1 MAALDNTLPEMRVD
15 WEDKGI
21 YYSASHEVGNKSWP
35 TAEEL
40 AEFTSLSG
48 VTHTDKRY
56 MTAGIVE
63 DCKRVMDERFGEY
76 SMDCFVLEGTY
87 EGYKKSQ
94 SLLYLSF
101 DNVTVLASECGRSF
115 GNTVKIEHMGVE
127 DFADGKGNAYP
138 ESFWKKLKKG
148 SRVLVRGRYWDEEEA
163 LLTDGYDET
172 MLRVLDGV
180 GANYLDTAEFSYYK
194 QLINAINQDNNICD
208 IVYTSDMRSIPR
220 FNERKMVMTEGRPL
234 TAEDTDTCVVSES
247 FLETHGLSVGDKIKV
262 RLGDRLFSQ
271 HPLNG
276 TKSKGDLERVS
287 KFVDEAEV
295 EIAGTYRFV
304 DDLGARVS
312 EADWSYSSSTIFVP
326 SSLLPVEVPSD
337 YEPSIGEFSVYVED
351 ARDIEAFR
359 EKAET
364 LAARMGV
371 ALRFS
376 DGDGMV

>member
-1 MAALDNTLPEMRVD
+1 M
-15 WEDKGI
+15 
-21 YYSASHEVGNKSWP
+21 
-35 TAEEL
+35 
-40 AEFTSLSG
+40 
-48 VTHTDKRY
+48 
-56 MTAGIVE
+56 
-63 DCKRVMDERFGEY
+63 
-76 SMDCFVLEGTY
+76 
-87 EGYKKSQ
+87 
-94 SLLYLSF
+94 
-101 DNVTVLASECGRSF
+101 
-115 GNTVKIEHMGVE
+115 
-127 DFADGKGNAYP
+127 
-138 ESFWKKLKKG
+138 
-148 SRVLVRGRYWDEEEA
+148 
-163 LLTDGYDET
+163 
-172 MLRVLDGV
+172 
-180 GANYLDTAEFSYYK
+180 
-194 QLINAINQDNNICD
+194 
-208 IVYTSDMRSIPR
+208 
-220 FNERKMVMTEGRPL
+220 
-234 TAEDTDTCVVSES
+234 
-247 FLETHGLSVGDKIKV
+247 
-262 RLGDRLFSQ
+262 
-271 HPLNG
+271 NG